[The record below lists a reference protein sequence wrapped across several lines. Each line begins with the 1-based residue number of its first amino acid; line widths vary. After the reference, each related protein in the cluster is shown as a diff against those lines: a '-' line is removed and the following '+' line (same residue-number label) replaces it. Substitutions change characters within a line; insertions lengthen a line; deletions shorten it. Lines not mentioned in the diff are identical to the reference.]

1 MKRHLAIF
9 ALLSVATAFAA
20 DQPNVRIEATN
31 LSGPGHLEDQTAK
44 AVIRDYVESWKAFG
58 SAFEQNRPDLLDRDF
73 FVGSLRPRT
82 TPVCAIREQNTLGI
96 HTRYRD
102 RSHDIQILF
111 YSPEGLSIE
120 LADNVEYDVEV
131 LINQK
136 STTVQQ
142 VHARYIVVLTPA
154 ELRWR
159 VRVFQANA
167 E

>member
-1 MKRHLAIF
+1 MKTRLGIF
-9 ALLSVATAFAA
+9 ALLSAAAAFAA
-20 DQPNVRIEATN
+20 DQPNVRVETAN
-31 LSGPGHLEDQTAK
+31 LSGHGHLEDQTAK
-44 AVIRDYVESWKAFG
+44 AVIRDYIESWKAFG
-58 SAFEQNRPDLLDRDF
+58 SAFEQNRPDMLDRDF
-73 FVGSLRPRT
+73 VGSAKDKLAS
-82 TPVCAIREQNTLGI
+82 AIREQNTLGI

-120 LADNVEYDVEV
+120 LADDVEYDVEV